1 MLDAILSEKRSIPS
15 AAILTQ
21 PFVPTAR
28 ALSEIQNMPG
38 YPFVVLPHP
47 VTSLTADEA
56 RARADAATPYIES
69 LLVEGVAR
77 PENDE
82 ISIEGAVETSSA
94 SDLAKLRKLTEELA
108 EPLRA
113 DGADLTVR
121 LSAPKE
127 LTFALRTS
135 GATCEECV
143 MPGTHL
149 LEIYRNRTRHV
160 FGKDWTVRLEDPRE
174 EQVLH

>member
-1 MLDAILSEKRSIPS
+1 MLDAILSEKRSIPA
-15 AAILTQ
+15 AAILTR
-21 PFVPTAR
+21 PFIPTAL
-28 ALSEIQNMPG
+28 ALSSIQNMPG

-47 VTSLTADEA
+47 VTSLTAEEA
-56 RARADAATPYIES
+56 LARADAATPYIEA

-82 ISIEGAVETSSA
+82 IRIEGAAETSSA
-94 SDLAKLRKLTEELA
+94 SDLAKLRELTEELA

-113 DGADLTVR
+113 DGADLSAR
-121 LSAPKE
+121 LSAPAE

-143 MPGTHL
+143 MPGAHL
-149 LEIYRNRTRHV
+149 LEIYRNRTRRV
-160 FGKDWTVRLEDPRE
+160 FGDSWTVRLEDPRE
-174 EQVLH
+174 DQVLR